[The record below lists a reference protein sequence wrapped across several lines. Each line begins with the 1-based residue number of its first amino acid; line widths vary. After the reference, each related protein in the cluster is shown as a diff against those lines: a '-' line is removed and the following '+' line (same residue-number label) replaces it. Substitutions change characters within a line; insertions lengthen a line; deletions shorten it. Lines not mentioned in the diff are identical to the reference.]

1 MGGCVCL
8 PGPRPVLIC
17 SDICVCQKTWA
28 RERKEGEG
36 KTLLEQNIGRVLNL
50 GVPLSP
56 FSNDHGSGVSGGRL
70 PLVPSPLLC
79 LADLQDT
86 ASLAL

>member
-17 SDICVCQKTWA
+17 SDFCVYQKAWA
-28 RERKEGEG
+28 REWKEGEG
-36 KTLLEQNIGRVLNL
+36 KTLLEKNIGQVLNL